1 MKPLP
6 HFFRIWAHRS
16 AGSMFGAASSP
27 VMRNGA
33 FLCFEDKARAQGECD
48 RLNAHR
54 GDVNVHYTV
63 MPTHIEAALPSE
75 LTKRKPEEAP
85 SFPALATAPCQASD
99 CRSRPR
105 RIA

>member
-1 MKPLP
+1 
-6 HFFRIWAHRS
+6 
-16 AGSMFGAASSP
+16 
-27 VMRNGA
+27 
-33 FLCFEDKARAQGECD
+33 
-48 RLNAHR
+48 
-54 GDVNVHYTV
+54 VNVHYTV

>member
-1 MKPLP
+1 MKPVP
-6 HFFRIWAHRS
+6 NFFRIWAHRS

-33 FLCFEDKARAQGECD
+33 YLCFEDEARAQAECD

-54 GDVNVHYTV
+54 GEVNVHYSV
-63 MPTHIEAALPSE
+63 MPTHIEASLPSE
-75 LTKRKPEEAP
+75 LTKRKPAEAP
-85 SFPALATAPCQASD
+85 SFPALATAPCLSSD
-99 CRSRPR
+99 RRSRLR